1 MTLEQQLS
9 ALLAKHDL
17 LCVGIDAMTV
27 GDDVLV
33 QATTQCMV
41 KGTRTAFAESKRGG
55 DASILLAQV
64 ISQANAA
71 RFVPAEAEQLSGLA
85 A

>member
-9 ALLAKHDL
+9 TLLAKHDL
-17 LCVGIDAMTV
+17 LSVGIDAMTV
-27 GDDVLV
+27 GEDVLV
-33 QATTQCMV
+33 QANAQCMV

-55 DASILLAQV
+55 DASVLLAQV